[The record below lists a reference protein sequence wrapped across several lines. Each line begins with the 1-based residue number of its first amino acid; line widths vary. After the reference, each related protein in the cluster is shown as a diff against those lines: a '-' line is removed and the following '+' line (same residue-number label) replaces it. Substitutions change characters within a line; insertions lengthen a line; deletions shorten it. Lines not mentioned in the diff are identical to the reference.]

1 MIRLVQS
8 RFGGV
13 TVLEQVRDFIIA
25 RSPRAQ
31 AHKRDFV
38 FARGVIRVRQGDRIR
53 RRGATSFPISN
64 DRSSRRCRP
73 TRRAARPAPT
83 VARRSTASTGGLPIL
98 LKLTAGQADDGR
110 HASDML
116 DRLGQGQILLA
127 DRGYDSDGLRARA
140 RRARRRGRRQAHH
153 ARSRQRPPFSR
164 RLYRFRHL
172 VERFFNK
179 LKHNRAAA
187 TRFEKRDANDLA
199 RVKLAASRIWMRFM
213 SWRPSTTLA
222 YF

>member
-1 MIRLVQS
+1 
-8 RFGGV
+8 
-13 TVLEQVRDFIIA
+13 
-25 RSPRAQ
+25 
-31 AHKRDFV
+31 
-38 FARGVIRVRQGDRIR
+38 
-53 RRGATSFPISN
+53 
-64 DRSSRRCRP
+64 
-73 TRRAARPAPT
+73 
-83 VARRSTASTGGLPIL
+83 

-213 SWRPSTTLA
+213 SRRPKSEPQVRRSRSSRSGS
-222 YF
+222 